1 MLLRVRLREPRATAK
16 RGAPRLP
23 ACRKNQGIP

>member
-1 MLLRVRLREPRATAK
+1 MLLRVRLREPRATANAWL
-16 RGAPRLP
+16 APP